1 MANEGATDHLRAK
14 LNKSPNNRQ
23 IRSKL
28 QSAKSQLTC
37 APAILLSGV
46 KNASQL
52 HDNRSFISINL
63 TYHCERRFQKEFKL
77 SDRVRSTKKH

>member
-1 MANEGATDHLRAK
+1 MANEGATDHLCAK

-28 QSAKSQLTC
+28 QSAKSKLTC

-46 KNASQL
+46 KNPSQL
-52 HDNRSFISINL
+52 HDNRSFISISL
-63 TYHCERRFQKEFKL
+63 TLSLRKEISK
-77 SDRVRSTKKH
+77 RVQA

>member
-14 LNKSPNNRQ
+14 LNKSSNNRQ

-46 KNASQL
+46 KNPSQL
-52 HDNRSFISINL
+52 DDNRSFLSINL
-63 TYHCERRFQKEFKL
+63 TLSLRKEISK
-77 SDRVRSTKKH
+77 RVQA

>member
-23 IRSKL
+23 IRAKL

-46 KNASQL
+46 KNPAQL
-52 HDNRSFISINL
+52 QDNRSFLSINVTL
-63 TYHCERRFQKEFKL
+63 SLRKEISK
-77 SDRVRSTKKH
+77 RVQA

>member
-37 APAILLSGV
+37 APAILLCGV
-46 KNASQL
+46 KNPSQL
-52 HDNRSFISINL
+52 HDNRSFISVNL
-63 TYHCERRFQKEFKL
+63 TLSLRKEISK
-77 SDRVRSTKKH
+77 RVQA